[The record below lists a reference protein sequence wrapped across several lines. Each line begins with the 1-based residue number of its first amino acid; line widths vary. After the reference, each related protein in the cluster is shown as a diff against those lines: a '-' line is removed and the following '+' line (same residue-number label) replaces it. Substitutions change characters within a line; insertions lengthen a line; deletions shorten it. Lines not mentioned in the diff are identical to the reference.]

1 MRLVDA
7 RRAFPMMNA
16 EAIAPALVDSIRTT
30 PPPASPR
37 VALATVRS
45 RSALVRLL
53 ELCWQHRARSVQV
66 LLCQVV
72 LLALGM
78 LGLGSAGLGIDYV
91 RTRVQPDAPP
101 VHWPLGLAPPAEW
114 GPMAVLAAIATVI
127 VFSALLRGALT
138 WASGVLLA
146 RLVHR
151 DVISGLQTAVF
162 AKLQFLDFRFFDRHS
177 RGEII
182 NRATGD
188 IASVRA
194 FLDTILLQSIVT
206 LLTIFVYL
214 VYMLSI
220 DVALTAA
227 CLAPL
232 PILLIVCFRYS
243 RSVHPLYL
251 RNRSLFDRLVLSLA
265 ESIEGI
271 GVIKG
276 FAREP
281 EVAQRFHEHN
291 VAVREQ
297 QRSIFWRMSLFSPG
311 IDLLTQLS
319 LVALFLYGGK
329 LVIDGKLA
337 LGAGLVVFAG
347 LLQQFAN
354 QVFTLAQIANS
365 IQESLTGARRVFDI
379 LDATAGLPLPAVPQ
393 VPRMRAGEVRFEGV
407 GFQYVEGGAN
417 VLQDVSFTVE
427 PGECVAIVGE
437 TGSGKSA
444 LLNLIPRF
452 YDPAAGRVS
461 VDGVDLRDW
470 DLQELRRRVGV
481 VFQENFLFSDTVAA
495 NIAFGR
501 PDASHEDIVAAAK
514 AACAHDFVS
523 VLPQGYDTVL
533 GEAGVDLSGGQRQRL
548 TIARALLANPSILLL
563 DDPTAAIDPETE
575 HEILAAI
582 DRSLVGRTT
591 FVVAHRLSTLRRADR
606 ILVLE
611 RGRIV
616 QVGTHRELMAAPG
629 PYRGAALH
637 QMVDPQSRELRESP
651 LPT

>member
-1 MRLVDA
+1 
-7 RRAFPMMNA
+7 MNA
-16 EAIAPALVDSIRTT
+16 EAVAPALAASLRST

-37 VALATVRS
+37 VELTAVRT

-53 ELCWQHRARSVQV
+53 ELCWSHRARSLQV
-66 LLCQVV
+66 LLCQVA
-72 LLALGM
+72 LLALGL

-91 RTRVQPDAPP
+91 RTRVDPDAPA
-101 VHWPLGLAPPAEW
+101 VRWPLGLAPPRAWE
-114 GPMAVLAAIATVI
+114 PMTVLSVIAAVI
-127 VFSALLRGALT
+127 VVSALLRGALT
-138 WASGVLLA
+138 WLSGVLLA

-151 DVISGLQTAVF
+151 NVISGLQTSVF
-162 AKLQFLDFRFFDRHS
+162 AKLQYLDFRFFDQHS

-214 VYMLSI
+214 AYMLSI
-220 DVALTAA
+220 HVALTAA

-232 PILLIVCFRYS
+232 PILVVICVRYS

-251 RNRSLFDRLVLSLA
+251 RNRSLFDRLVLTLA

-281 EVAQRFHEHN
+281 EVAQRFRDHN
-291 VAVREQ
+291 VAVKDQ
-297 QRSIFWRMSLFSPG
+297 QRRIFWRMSLFSPG

-354 QVFTLAQIANS
+354 QVITLAQIANG

-379 LDATAGLPLPAVPQ
+379 LDAPAGLPLPASPR
-393 VPRMRAGEVRFEGV
+393 VPREHAGEVRFESV
-407 GFQYVEGGAN
+407 GFQYLEHGPS
-417 VLQDVSFTVE
+417 VLQDVSFTVK
-427 PGECVAIVGE
+427 PGECIAIVGE

-452 YDPAAGRVS
+452 YDPAAGRVF

-495 NIAFGR
+495 NIAFGQ
-501 PDASHEDIVAAAK
+501 PDAPREAIVAAAT

-523 VLPQGYDTVL
+523 ELPDGYETVL

-582 DRSLVGRTT
+582 DRSLAGRTT

-616 QVGTHRELMAAPG
+616 QGGTHQELMAVPG

-637 QMVDPQSRELRESP
+637 QMVDEQSRRLLANQPSY
-651 LPT
+651 

>member
-1 MRLVDA
+1 
-7 RRAFPMMNA
+7 
-16 EAIAPALVDSIRTT
+16 
-30 PPPASPR
+30 
-37 VALATVRS
+37 
-45 RSALVRLL
+45 LL
-53 ELCWQHRARSVQV
+53 QLCWQHRNGSVQV
-66 LLCQVV
+66 LLCQVA
-72 LLALGM
+72 LLGLGL
-78 LGLGSAGLGIDYV
+78 LGLGSAGIGIDYV
-91 RTRVQPDAPP
+91 RTRVQPTAPA
-101 VHWPLGLAPPAEW
+101 VRWPFGLSPPATW
-114 GPMAVLAAIATVI
+114 SSMTVLAAIAALI
-127 VFSALLRGALT
+127 VLSAVLRGALT
-138 WASGVLLA
+138 WLSGVLLA

-151 DVISGLQTAVF
+151 NVISSLQTAVF
-162 AKLQFLDFRFFDRHS
+162 AKLQHLDFRFFDRHS

-194 FLDTILLQSIVT
+194 FLDTILIQSIVT
-206 LLTIFVYL
+206 FLTVFVYL
-214 VYMLSI
+214 LYMLSI
-220 DVALTAA
+220 HVALTAA

-232 PILLIVCFRYS
+232 PLLVFICIRYS

-251 RNRSLFDRLVLSLA
+251 RNRSLFDRLVLTLA

-281 EVAQRFHEHN
+281 EVAQRFRAHN
-291 VAVREQ
+291 LAVKDQ
-297 QRSIFWRMSLFSPG
+297 QHRIFWRMSLFSPG
-311 IDLLTQLS
+311 MDLLTQVS
-319 LVALFLYGGK
+319 LVALLIYGGK
-329 LVIDGKLA
+329 LVIEGRLA

-354 QVFTLAQIANS
+354 QVIQLAQIANG

-379 LDATAGLPLPAVPQ
+379 LDAPAGLPLPAVPQ
-393 VPRMRAGEVRFEGV
+393 VPRERAGEVRFENV
-407 GFQYVEGGAN
+407 GFQYIAGGPT
-417 VLQDVSFTVE
+417 VLQDVSFTVK

-452 YDPAAGRVS
+452 YDPEAGRLV

-495 NIAFGR
+495 NIAFGQ
-501 PDASHEDIVAAAK
+501 PDASREAIEAAAT

-523 VLPQGYDTVL
+523 ALPQGYETVL

-582 DRSLVGRTT
+582 DRSLAGRTT

-616 QVGTHRELMAAPG
+616 QGGTHQELMAVPG

-637 QMVDPQSRELRESP
+637 QMVDDESRRLVAS
-651 LPT
+651 